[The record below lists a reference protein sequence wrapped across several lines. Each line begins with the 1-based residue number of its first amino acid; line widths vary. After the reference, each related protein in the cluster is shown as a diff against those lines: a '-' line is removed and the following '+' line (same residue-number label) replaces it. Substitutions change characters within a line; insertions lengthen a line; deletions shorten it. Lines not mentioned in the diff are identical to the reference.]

1 LDTSMDDVFRLNSD
15 CQPSHWNAIWFC
27 MTL

>member
-1 LDTSMDDVFRLNSD
+1 VRCLDSIWIAPALQY
-15 CQPSHWNAIWFC
+15 QPSHWNAIWFC